1 MPASVNAEH
10 QGVHIGTSA
19 ISYVPRYLHTVYSCS
34 MRYMDGEQAKEEYL
48 EIHLEYRQKVTP
60 PITWSMTMMLETVG
74 TWLVLA
80 DHYLLSSVSARSPGP
95 RTADRIEGRL
105 PSPILPSTFATVG
118 TLATAR
124 PPRSA
129 IAGGRARGLPSY
141 TLLGWRMRTRRPH
154 SHERAPTTRKS
165 YLVIAR

>member
-1 MPASVNAEH
+1 MVSISGLAQSRMYLCTSIPFIIHAVR
-10 QGVHIGTSA
+10 GTSTESRRRRN
-19 ISYVPRYLHTVYSCS
+19 IWKYTWYSQNFI
-34 MRYMDGEQAKEEYL
+34 RP
-48 EIHLEYRQKVTP
+48 V
-60 PITWSMTMMLETVG
+60 TWSMTTMLETVG

-95 RTADRIEGRL
+95 RTADRIQGRL
-105 PSPILPSTFATVG
+105 PSLTLPSTFATVG

-129 IAGGRARGLPSY
+129 MAGGRARGLPSY
-141 TLLGWRMRTRRPH
+141 SLLGWRMRTRRPH

-165 YLVIAR
+165 YLIIAR